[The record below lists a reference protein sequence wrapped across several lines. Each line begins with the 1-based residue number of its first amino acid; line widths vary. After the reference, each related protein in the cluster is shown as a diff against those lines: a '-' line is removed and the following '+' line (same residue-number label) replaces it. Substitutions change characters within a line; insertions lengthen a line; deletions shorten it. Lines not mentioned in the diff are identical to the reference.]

1 MDAAVY
7 YRAIRA
13 YWPIALGLAILGGTG
28 FALMARHQH
37 PVYRAETHLL
47 VSFIPSGQAS
57 TGSGATGPATDQLTQ
72 RRVKTY
78 ASMLNDPRVTEP
90 VIRSL
95 RLPYTPDEL
104 SGHIF
109 VTSPVNTFAIDITVT
124 DSSASRSAKIA
135 DGLAAEL
142 AEAAQRDKPTKEL
155 PAQTRVQ
162 VVRGAAQPQRPLPG
176 RWQLKMV
183 LGALAGLVLGL
194 GLAVPLEYRREGRPV
209 TADLRDVWSSAAS
222 RARARRPHDA

>member
-1 MDAAVY
+1 VDVAVY

-28 FALMARHQH
+28 FALIARHQH
-37 PVYRAETHLL
+37 PVYRAETQLL
-47 VSFIPSGQAS
+47 VSFIPSGQVA
-57 TGSGATGPATDQLTQ
+57 TGSEASGPATGQLMQ

-78 ASMLNDPRVTEP
+78 ASMLNDQRVTEP

-109 VTSPVNTFAIDITVT
+109 VTSPVNTFAIDIAVT
-124 DSSASRSAKIA
+124 DSSASRSARIA

-142 AEAAQRDKPTKEL
+142 AEAAQRDKPTKDL
-155 PAQTRVQ
+155 PAQTRIQ
-162 VVRGAAQPQRPLPG
+162 VVRGAAQPQRPLPA
-176 RWQLKMV
+176 RWQLKML
-183 LGALAGLVLGL
+183 LGALAGVVLGL
-194 GLAVPLEYRREGRPV
+194 GLAVALQYGREGRPV
-209 TADLRDVWSSAAS
+209 TADLRDVWSAATS
-222 RARARRPHDA
+222 RPRARRPHDA